1 MTDAMASPEEWKKL
15 SRPMPEWFQN
25 APFGI
30 FIHWGAYSVPA
41 WAEPIGALGTIDDD
55 KEWFTHNPYAEWYYN
70 TIRIHGSP
78 AQQHH
83 KETFDG
89 EDYDAFLD
97 QWKAEQFDPAD
108 WVELFRF
115 AGADYVVPTT
125 KHHDGI
131 ALWDAPGTG
140 ERNTVHRGPGKDLIG
155 EIAKA
160 VTDQGLKLGLYYS
173 GGLDWH
179 VRHLPP
185 HLTSESVHGSSRPKD
200 AEYAAYAYG
209 HVVDLVDKYRP
220 HILWNDIEWPD
231 AGKHFGEHGL
241 GRLFE
246 HFYSV
251 NPEGVVNDRWGE
263 THKDYATSE
272 YEHSVQSES
281 EAQWENCRGVG
292 FSFGYNQVEGPEQS
306 LTGPQLARHLTD
318 VVSRGG
324 HFLLNVGPQADG
336 TIPEIQRQA
345 LTGLGQWMATAKPYL
360 VGATPLAGAPAG
372 SQDDS
377 WVRWVDRGSE
387 VVAFVDS
394 LGEGREAVLEPKS
407 SEFALD
413 EASVAGPGGTVESTG
428 QALLVTLSPD
438 RLGPVLVR
446 IPRSGDRSS

>member
-1 MTDAMASPEEWKKL
+1 MTEATDKPEEWQQL

-55 KEWFTHNPYAEWYYN
+55 REWFTHNPYAEWYYN
-70 TIRIHGSP
+70 TIRIDGSP

-83 KETFDG
+83 KETYSG

-108 WVELFRF
+108 WVELFKF

-140 ERNTVHRGPGKDLIG
+140 ERNTVHRGPRKDLIG

-160 VTDQGLKLGLYYS
+160 VEEKGLKLGLYYS

-179 VRHLPP
+179 VRPFPP
-185 HLTSESVHGSSRPKD
+185 HITSESVHDTSRPKD
-200 AEYAAYAYG
+200 AGYAEYAYK

-220 HILWNDIEWPD
+220 DVLWNDIEWPD
-231 AGKHFGEHGL
+231 AGKHFGEYGL
-241 GRLFE
+241 GTLFE
-246 HFYSV
+246 HFYST
-251 NPEGVVNDRWGE
+251 NPEGIVNDRWGD

-272 YEHSVQSES
+272 YEHFSHSES
-281 EAQWENCRGVG
+281 ESQWENCRGIG

-306 LTGPQLARHLTD
+306 LTGKQLARHLTD

-324 HFLLNVGPQADG
+324 HFLLNVGPRADG

-345 LTGLGQWMATAKPYL
+345 LTDLGRWMETAKQFL
-360 VGATPLAGAPAG
+360 VGGRPLDGASAP
-372 SQDDS
+372 SEIDP
-377 WVRWVDRGSE
+377 WIRWVDRGAE
-387 VVAFVDS
+387 IVAFVDS
-394 LGEGREAVLEPKS
+394 LGEGTEAMLE
-407 SEFALD
+407 LD
-413 EASVAGPGGTVESTG
+413 ADRFSLTQASVEGTGGAVDTTGP
-428 QALLVTLSPD
+428 ALKVTLTAE
-438 RLGPVLVR
+438 RLGPVIVR
-446 IPRSGDRSS
+446 IPRV

>member
-1 MTDAMASPEEWKKL
+1 MNDSTADTNDWNKL

-41 WAEPIGALGTIDDD
+41 WAEPIGALGTIEDDR
-55 KEWFTHNPYAEWYYN
+55 EWFTHNPYAEWYYN
-70 TIRIHGSP
+70 TIRIDGSP

-83 KETFDG
+83 NEVFGG
-89 EDYDAFLD
+89 EDYDAFLE
-97 QWKAEQFDPAD
+97 QWKAEQFDPAE

-140 ERNTVHRGPGKDLIG
+140 DRNTVHRGPGKDLIR
-155 EIAKA
+155 EIADA
-160 VTDQGLKLGLYYS
+160 VQAKGLKLGLYYS

-179 VRHLPP
+179 ERPFLA
-185 HLTSESVHGSSRPKD
+185 HLTSESVHDSARPKD
-200 AEYAAYAYG
+200 AGYAEYAYN
-209 HVVDLVDKYRP
+209 HVVDLVDKYKP
-220 HILWNDIEWPD
+220 HVLWNDIEWPD

-251 NPEGVVNDRWGE
+251 NPEGVVNDRWGD

-272 YEHSVQSES
+272 YEHFSQSES
-281 EAQWENCRGVG
+281 ESQWENCRGVG

-306 LTGPQLARHLTD
+306 LSGKELARHLTD

-324 HFLLNVGPQADG
+324 HFLLNVGPKADG

-345 LTGLGQWMATAKPYL
+345 LTDLGNWMATAKQYL
-360 VGATPLAGAPAG
+360 VGSIPLAEDVAARQDAP
-372 SQDDS
+372 
-377 WVRWVDRGSE
+377 WVRWLDKGDAVI
-387 VVAFVDS
+387 AFVDS
-394 LGEGREAVLEPKS
+394 SDEHSDAVLDLDAGQ
-407 SEFALD
+407 FALGN
-413 EASVAGPGGTVESTG
+413 ATVAGAGGTVQFDGT
-428 QALLVTLSPD
+428 TLKVELQPG
-438 RLGPVLVR
+438 RPGPVIVR
-446 IPRSGDRSS
+446 IPRSEIAV